1 MTRGKSIP
9 RSRLLKAL
17 AEAVPHVI
25 REEHGRHEQ
34 DRADSQKWQADY
46 ADIIRLVRNE
56 RDLPI

>member
-1 MTRGKSIP
+1 MSKPIP
-9 RSRLLKAL
+9 RARLLRAL
-17 AEAVPHVI
+17 AEAVPHVR

-34 DRADSQKWQADY
+34 DRADSLKWQVDY